1 MSAEKDTPLERN
13 PMLSGGGADCGEVLA
28 EVWMF
33 LDRECDQNRR
43 QLLQQ
48 HLDECA
54 PCLAEYGID
63 EKLKALLARK
73 CGGEAAP
80 ESLKD
85 RLRTQIRSAVLEQ
98 AQVTVESGPEGTS
111 VSVAR
116 RRTEYRSEG

>member
-1 MSAEKDTPLERN
+1 
-13 PMLSGGGADCGEVLA
+13 MLSGGGADCGEVLA

>member
-1 MSAEKDTPLERN
+1 MSAEEAPLDRN
-13 PMLSGGGADCGEVLA
+13 PLAGDSTGCGEVLA
-28 EVWMF
+28 EVWLF
-33 LDRECDQNRR
+33 LDQECDQQRR
-43 QLLQQ
+43 RVLQQ
-48 HLDECA
+48 HLEECE

-80 ESLKD
+80 AGLKD

-111 VSVAR
+111 VSVSR

>member
-1 MSAEKDTPLERN
+1 
-13 PMLSGGGADCGEVLA
+13 MLPDGGTDCSEVLA

-33 LDRECDQNRR
+33 LDRECDQQRR
-43 QLLQQ
+43 MLLEQ
-48 HLDECA
+48 HLHECA

-98 AQVTVESGPEGTS
+98 AEVTVESGPEGTS
-111 VSVAR
+111 VSVAH
-116 RRTEYRSEG
+116 RRTEFRAEG

>member
-1 MSAEKDTPLERN
+1 MSAEDGPQERN
-13 PMLSGGGADCGEVLA
+13 PLAGDTGCSEVLA

-33 LDRECDQNRR
+33 LDQECDPQRR
-43 QLLQQ
+43 RVLQQ
-48 HLDECA
+48 HLDDCA

-80 ESLKD
+80 ASLKD
-85 RLRTQIRSAVLEQ
+85 RLRSQIRSAVLEQ

-111 VSVAR
+111 VSVSQ
-116 RRTEYRSEG
+116 RRTEIRRER